1 MLYQLV
7 LITNLGVV
15 TPLATF
21 TNWNDCIKEQI
32 RVPAVSTQQYS
43 VSCLPTESPEQI
55 QKRANE
61 GVKMMMNVLATMQK
75 EMK

>member
-21 TNWNDCIKEQI
+21 SNWNDCMKEQN
-32 RVPAVSTQQYS
+32 RVPTVSTQQYS
-43 VSCLPTESPEQI
+43 VSCLPTESPEQL

-61 GVKMMMNVLATMQK
+61 GVKMMMSVLDTMQK